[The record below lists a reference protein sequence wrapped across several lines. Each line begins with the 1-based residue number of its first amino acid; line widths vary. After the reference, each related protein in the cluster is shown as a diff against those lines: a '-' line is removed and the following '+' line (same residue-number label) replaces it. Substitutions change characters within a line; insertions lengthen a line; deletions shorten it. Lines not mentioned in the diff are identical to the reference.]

1 MMYRESTPLATSP
14 METSMDTESSKPP
27 RWANKQRRSI
37 AKRLDNLCS
46 NSGRCGGPKNPRKG
60 GPHKN
65 KKIIKVGGSLLK
77 GR

>member
-1 MMYRESTPLATSP
+1 MMYRESTPLAASP

-46 NSGRCGGPKNPRKG
+46 SGRCGGPRSNVRRG
-60 GPHKN
+60 GPSKN
-65 KKIIKVGGSLLK
+65 KKTIKVGGSLLK